1 LNVAVELPEDIIRR
15 LESAWQ
21 DVPRRALEA
30 VAVEGYRSGALSRV
44 EVGRLLG
51 FSFWQTEA
59 FLKER
64 QAYLP
69 YTDADLARD
78 RSVLDQ
84 VLPG

>member
-21 DVPRRALEA
+21 DVPRRALAA
-30 VAVEGYRSGALSRV
+30 VAIEGYRSGALGRA